1 MADNDL
7 IILKNSNPL
16 NKYPVDADQLNHNF
30 DLLNKNQGGAAI
42 KQLIESTGQVYTP
55 IIDEQL
61 SMAIAQYV
69 LSCELFDEKGTND
82 AFILQPKDG
91 FARPYRYTWGMTVSF
106 VPTRTNTGPMTIQI
120 GPLDPYPVYIGTNET
135 PAGYINANT
144 LNTFKFL
151 GTYWTQVTSTG
162 STGITGNTGGASGTS
177 TDSTT
182 LTNVI
187 RTAITSA
194 GLTYDTTDNTQLA
207 KAMANYVSNN
217 LYSATLANSN
227 YVLAPFGTAYV
238 PTKYTQNMLV
248 WFIADKN
255 NTTNPTLSIKGLQQT
270 VILDFFNNPLPANT
284 ISAGEVVTCIFDGSA
299 FKLVSQYKGALSL
312 SNGVRVTT
320 ISNDTG
326 LASASETALV
336 TERAVKTYVDAKVK
350 GTKANIVVSGYEV
363 NDEPSA
369 LRIISS
375 HTMQLLAGTGSSTEK
390 TIEEFTPASTG
401 NIISSG
407 NTAKAINAVSKL
419 NNVYWESEK
428 SGFAVD
434 DIKRKVTGTSGSK
447 YITISYDSLGNQLY
461 LHTPAAPCYFG
472 FKGLTKL
479 YEIIKIKHTDT
490 NHTPQTIKLYVN
502 TSATLED
509 SLWIPLCNRLGTEGA
524 YYADYSYGMLTSL
537 TTVDGYYVI
546 EIPTYVEQNGTIT
559 AFSPASSYALKIV
572 ATEFDQQFATTETIN
587 AAGYDPNNDT
597 TATTTK
603 YSWQI
608 ADVVLGNYL
617 VGVDPFVVSYPDGS
631 LENIITSLY
640 YTQYIT
646 NSTQD
651 NAVKLSVLEN
661 GRYILYKLYGID
673 TLYSIDKDLVFRQSM
688 QPPATAENA
697 GGIWIDLSSAPY
709 QSYICNTRGDEE
721 TGAITYSWDK
731 TSVMLLGGMDVL
743 NNNFTKAINY
753 RYGDSYID
761 DYSVSSTQNITIT
774 HNFGSDTTIHCYLQC
789 TAANNSYVVGEQI
802 VLAPY
807 TNTSYKLTGDIVK
820 GYKLEQTLS
829 YFNITNTNITTK
841 INLYNLQ
848 IINRTTNTLVTI
860 PNNSWILRVYINKD

>member
-69 LSCELFDEKGTND
+69 LSCTLFDEKGTND
-82 AFILQPKDG
+82 TFILQPKDG

-106 VPTRTNTGPMTIQI
+106 VPTRTNTGPMTLQI
-120 GPLDPYPVYIGTNET
+120 GPLAPYPVYIGTNET

-162 STGITGNTGGASGTS
+162 STGSTGGTSGTS
-177 TDSTT
+177 TESTT
-182 LTNVI
+182 LTDVI

-227 YVLAPFGTAYV
+227 YALAPFGTAYV

-248 WFIADKN
+248 WFVADKN

-284 ISAGEVVTCIFDGSA
+284 ISAGEVVTCTFDGSA
-299 FKLVSQYKGALSL
+299 FRLISQYKGALSL

-336 TERAVKTYVDAKVK
+336 TERAVKTYVDTKVK
-350 GTKANIVVSGYEV
+350 GTKSNIVVSGYEV

-369 LRIISS
+369 LRTISV

-390 TIEEFTPASTG
+390 IIEDFTPSTADDL
-401 NIISSG
+401 IASG
-407 NTAKAINAVSKL
+407 NTNKAVNVVSKV
-419 NNVYWESEK
+419 NTVYWESEK
-428 SGFAVD
+428 TGFAVD
-434 DIKRKVTGTSGSK
+434 DIKREVTGTDGSK
-447 YITISYDSLGNQLY
+447 YITISYDALGNQVY
-461 LHTPAAPCYFG
+461 LHAPAAPCYFG

-479 YEIIKIKHTDT
+479 YEILKIKHTDT
-490 NHTPQTIKLYVN
+490 NHTPQAIKLYVN
-502 TSATLED
+502 TSATLDD

-524 YYADYSYGMLTSL
+524 
-537 TTVDGYYVI
+537 
-546 EIPTYVEQNGTIT
+546 
-559 AFSPASSYALKIV
+559 
-572 ATEFDQQFATTETIN
+572 
-587 AAGYDPNNDT
+587 
-597 TATTTK
+597 
-603 YSWQI
+603 
-608 ADVVLGNYL
+608 
-617 VGVDPFVVSYPDGS
+617 
-631 LENIITSLY
+631 
-640 YTQYIT
+640 
-646 NSTQD
+646 
-651 NAVKLSVLEN
+651 
-661 GRYILYKLYGID
+661 
-673 TLYSIDKDLVFRQSM
+673 
-688 QPPATAENA
+688 
-697 GGIWIDLSSAPY
+697 
-709 QSYICNTRGDEE
+709 
-721 TGAITYSWDK
+721 
-731 TSVMLLGGMDVL
+731 
-743 NNNFTKAINY
+743 
-753 RYGDSYID
+753 
-761 DYSVSSTQNITIT
+761 
-774 HNFGSDTTIHCYLQC
+774 
-789 TAANNSYVVGEQI
+789 
-802 VLAPY
+802 
-807 TNTSYKLTGDIVK
+807 
-820 GYKLEQTLS
+820 
-829 YFNITNTNITTK
+829 
-841 INLYNLQ
+841 
-848 IINRTTNTLVTI
+848 
-860 PNNSWILRVYINKD
+860 